1 MGQLTDGDRTTS
13 GGELFHTYIHVIFV
27 HNMLYYVLLRVIFG
41 RIKKEHDTD
50 FIQIF
55 MHDSAVENSR
65 LRPRVRNSKTQ
76 THT

>member
-1 MGQLTDGDRTTS
+1 
-13 GGELFHTYIHVIFV
+13 
-27 HNMLYYVLLRVIFG
+27 MLYYVLLRVIFG